1 MFNVQNNIGTTT
13 NQMARELMTTPQDIV
28 DFWLGEAASDPA
40 AAKARTTVWYG
51 GKSHVDQQIQD
62 QFGETLALAEQGNLD
77 EWRNSSEGAL
87 ALVILLDQF
96 SRNLY
101 RRTGDAFK
109 NDAKALE
116 IARSA
121 VEQGL
126 HKEMSWIG
134 RVFLYH
140 PFHHAESLEAQD
152 QGVERFEEVYRE
164 ASPEWAETLYTFV
177 DYARGH
183 RDIVRR
189 FGRFPHRNE
198 ALGRENTIE
207 EAEYLETAKRYGQ

>member
-1 MFNVQNNIGTTT
+1 MFNVQNNTGTTT
-13 NQMARELMTTPQDIV
+13 IQTARELMTTPREIV
-28 DFWLGEAASDPA
+28 DFWLRDAVSDPA
-40 AAKARTTVWYG
+40 AAKARTKVWYG
-51 GKSHVDQQIQD
+51 GKSTVDRQIRD
-62 QFGETLALAEQGNLD
+62 QFGETLTLAEKSKLD
-77 EWRNSSEGAL
+77 EWRDSSEGTL

-101 RRTGDAFK
+101 RRTGDAFR
-109 NDAKALE
+109 NDNKALK
-116 IARSA
+116 IAKSA

-126 HKEMSWIG
+126 DRELSWIG

-152 QGVERFEEVYRE
+152 QGVELFEEVYRE
-164 ASPEWAETLYTFV
+164 APPEWAKLLYTFV

-189 FGRFPHRNE
+189 FGRFPHRNQ
-198 ALGRENTIE
+198 ALERANTIE
-207 EAEYLETAKRYGQ
+207 EDEYLETAKRYGQ